1 MTLLAPLRR
10 VPVRRRDRPSL
21 VGELLVVLIL
31 VKVYDLVRSFAA
43 TRQSEAETHGR
54 DVLTLEGHLHL
65 DLERPVNHWLTSSS
79 LLTDAAAGWYQFAH
93 LTITLVALACCY
105 RWRSDIYRRAR
116 NSLVLMNVVGLAVFW
131 LYPVAPPR
139 LLPGLGFIDADA
151 LAGLGQGPA
160 GPISPNLYGAMP
172 SLHLAWATW
181 TVIVLQCLLHERPRL
196 KRLAPAHAVI
206 TAFVVVATA
215 NHFVLDVVAGI
226 AVCLVTSLTTGLI
239 GSVRDTA
246 ELPGGVIELAVPR
259 VEPAG

>member
-1 MTLLAPLRR
+1 
-10 VPVRRRDRPSL
+10 
-21 VGELLVVLIL
+21 
-31 VKVYDLVRSFAA
+31 
-43 TRQSEAETHGR
+43 
-54 DVLTLEGHLHL
+54 
-65 DLERPVNHWLTSSS
+65 VNRWLTSSP

-93 LTITLVALACCY
+93 LTITLAALAGCY
-105 RWRSDIYRRAR
+105 RWRPDIYRRAR

-181 TVIVLQCLLHERPRL
+181 TVIVLQYLLHEHPRL
-196 KRLAPAHAVI
+196 RRLAPAHAVI
-206 TAFVVVATA
+206 TAVVVVATA

-226 AVCLVTSLTTGLI
+226 AVCLVTSTATGLI
-239 GSVRDTA
+239 GTTPDSSD
-246 ELPGGVIELAVPR
+246 LPVGVMERTVPR